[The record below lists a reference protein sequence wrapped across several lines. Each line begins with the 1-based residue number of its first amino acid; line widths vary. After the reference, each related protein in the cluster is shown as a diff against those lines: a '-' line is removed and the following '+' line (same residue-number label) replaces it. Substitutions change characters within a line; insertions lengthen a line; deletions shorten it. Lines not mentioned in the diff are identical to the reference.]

1 MHNSNVQEE
10 SLPSKSVAH
19 QFPNHL
25 QDRLLITP
33 VEAGACVGWAKQTVY
48 NKLNDDDFP
57 IPLVKFNGRK
67 MVRVTDLVRYVDGL
81 EPDAPTPINQS
92 RRPGRPTKAES
103 IRSKL
108 EKKGVAA

>member
-1 MHNSNVQEE
+1 MHSSNVQEHT
-10 SLPSKSVAH
+10 LPSTSVVH

-25 QDRLLITP
+25 QNRLLITP

-57 IPLVKFNGRK
+57 IPHVTFNGRK
-67 MVRVTDLVRYVDGL
+67 MVRVADLVRYVDGL
-81 EPDAPTPINQS
+81 ESDASTPIKQS

-108 EKKGVAA
+108 EKNGGAA

>member
-1 MHNSNVQEE
+1 MHTTKIQEIT
-10 SLPSKSVAH
+10 SPVVSAGQQLPDE
-19 QFPNHL
+19 FRT
-25 QDRLLITP
+25 RLLITP

-48 NKLNDDDFP
+48 NRLNGDDFP

-67 MVRVTDLVRYVDGL
+67 MVRVVDLVQYIDGL
-81 EPDAPTPINQS
+81 EPEALTPS

-103 IRSKL
+103 IRCNR